1 MRLVGTFSLIGLV
14 LATSALSQERVGTP
28 ITLKT
33 KPVTRTTAEIMKVTI
48 AIGPQ
53 KWYENKRT
61 EIEVDRE
68 NLPGAPGA
76 PPVSSWPFGEKVD
89 LGREAN
95 PLAKIIPGKG
105 GTSTPLFSLDLSF
118 NGPTFPPTGGPVPP
132 DSTGDVSPSSVLIAA
147 NGQLRSYSKNGS
159 AGALNTSDTAFFS
172 TVRGGSGL
180 SDPRVVFDRITQR
193 WFVEEITTSIADGN
207 NRILLA
213 VSDGENI
220 TGSTVWT
227 YYSFVQNVGGG
238 ANGLAD
244 YATLAVDA
252 NAIYIGTNLF
262 SVNASSQFFF
272 NGCDVF
278 VIRKSSVLSGG
289 SMVVTPFHTIT
300 PASGAGVYTPWGC
313 TNDDPSAT
321 SGLIVGVDNAAFN
334 LIQTRRVNTPG
345 GTPTLSAAVSI
356 TVPTTR
362 SPLAMPI
369 STSASTTG
377 SVDSLDDRMF
387 YTRIYKNQSTGVR
400 SLWTAH
406 NIGVDASGV
415 AGSSNNRTASRWY
428 EIGDPFGT
436 PTLIQ
441 AGTAFDNAASNP
453 RFCTIPSIAMNLQGH
468 AFLGFSLGNVAN
480 SPGLGGAFR
489 LSGST
494 LGTIGTPTPLVS
506 GANYYNLQSGGATG
520 KRWGDYSTT
529 VVDPSDGMT
538 IWTFQEIVSA
548 NNQWGVRAAKMLAP
562 APTASMAGTSVAQ
575 GASQNITINGTGFF
589 DPDVS
594 YPNHLSISCGA
605 GVTVNSFTWTPT
617 SIVANVTVAEAAV
630 LGNRNVTVTN
640 PDGQSVTVTNGL
652 TITQL
657 VKSVTGSL
665 TLSNYLGSSANLPF
679 TLELL
684 NANTNAVI
692 QTVNLTGLGAGNTF
706 AFTTTQLSG
715 SYKLRVKAA
724 KRFLGVV
731 NNITLTLSG
740 VNGLSYTLT
749 NGDVDGNNTVN
760 NTDYTLMRAVWGSLG
775 NGPNTGADLNGDG
788 TVGNLDFAILRA
800 SLGQS
805 GQ

>member
-1 MRLVGTFSLIGLV
+1 MKLTAAFSILSLSL
-14 LATSALSQERVGTP
+14 LAGAFAQDRVGKP
-28 ITLKT
+28 ITLKSA
-33 KPVTRTTAEIMKVTI
+33 PIRVTTAEIMRVT
-48 AIGPQ
+48 AVLGPQ
-53 KWYENKRT
+53 KWYETKRN
-61 EIEVDRE
+61 EVEVDRE

-105 GTSTPLFSLDLSF
+105 GINTPLFSLGLSF
-118 NGPTFPPTGGPVPP
+118 NGPTYPAGGGPVPP
-132 DSTGDVSPSSVLIAA
+132 DSTGDVSPSTVLIAS
-147 NGQLRSYSKNGS
+147 NGQIKSYTKSGA
-159 AGALNTSDTAFFS
+159 AGALSTTDSSFFAS
-172 TVRGGSGL
+172 VRGGSGL
-180 SDPRVVFDRITQR
+180 SDPRVVFDRISQR
-193 WFVEEITTSIADGN
+193 WFVEEITTSLADGN

-213 VSDGENI
+213 VSDSENI
-220 TGSTVWT
+220 TASTVWN

-252 NAIYIGTNLF
+252 NAIYIGTNVF
-262 SVNASSQFFF
+262 AGGSSFI
-272 NGCDVF
+272 GCDVF

-289 SMVVTPFHTIT
+289 PMVVTPFHTIT
-300 PASGAGVYTPWGC
+300 PASGAGIYTPWGC
-313 TNDDPSAT
+313 TNDDPTAT

-334 LIQTRRVNTPG
+334 LIQTRRVNNPG

-362 SPLAMPI
+362 FPIAMPI
-369 STSASTTG
+369 STSAATTG

-387 YTRIYKNQSTGVR
+387 YTRIYKNQTTGVR

-436 PTLIQ
+436 PTLVQ
-441 AGTAFDNAASNP
+441 AGTAYDNAASNP

-468 AFLGFSLGNVAN
+468 AFAGFSLGNVAN

-494 LGTIGTPTPLVS
+494 LGTIGNPTSLVS
-506 GANYYNLQSGGATG
+506 GANYYNIQSGTAFG

-529 VVDPSDGMT
+529 VVDPADGMT

-548 NNQWGVRAAKMLAP
+548 NNQWGVRAAKMMAP
-562 APTASMAGTSVAQ
+562 APTATMSATNITQ
-575 GASQNITINGTGFF
+575 GATQNITIDGTGFF

-594 YPNHLSISCGA
+594 YPNHLSINAGA

-617 SIVANVTVAEAAV
+617 QIIANVTVAESAA
-630 LGNRNVTVTN
+630 LGARNVTVTN
-640 PDGQSVTVTNGL
+640 PDGQSITVTSGI
-652 TITQL
+652 TVTQL
-657 VKSVTGSL
+657 VKNVAGSL

-679 TLELL
+679 TIELR
-684 NANTNAVI
+684 NATTNAVI
-692 QTVNLTGLGAGNTF
+692 QTVNLSGLGAGNTF

-715 SYKLRVKAA
+715 SYKLRVKAG

-731 NNITLTLSG
+731 NNINLTLSG
-740 VNGLSYTLT
+740 ASGLSYTLT

-760 NTDYTLMRAVWGSLG
+760 NTDFTLLRAVWGSTG
-775 NGPNTGADLNGDG
+775 NGANDGADLNGDG

-800 SLGQS
+800 NLGQS